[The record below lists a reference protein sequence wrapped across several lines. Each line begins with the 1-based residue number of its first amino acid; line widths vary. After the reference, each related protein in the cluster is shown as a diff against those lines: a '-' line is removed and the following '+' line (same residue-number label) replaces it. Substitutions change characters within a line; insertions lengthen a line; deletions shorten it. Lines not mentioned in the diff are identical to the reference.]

1 MTVHVIALPDML
13 HGDELRAILWDDEA
27 GTVSGT
33 HSGLPD
39 IRRTLDAPKPVT
51 VGVADRTWSLRDP
64 AHDPA
69 ELLVLLYI
77 AHWEILT
84 PPHREG
90 LPAIF
95 DGVELAAGEPDEE
108 LFDEH
113 GRRLV

>member
-1 MTVHVIALPDML
+1 ML
-13 HGDELRAILWDDEA
+13 RGDEPRTVIWDDEA

-33 HSGLPD
+33 HSDLAD
-39 IRRTLDAPKPVT
+39 IRKALDAPKPVT
-51 VGVADRTWSLRDP
+51 VGVAGRSWRLLDP

-69 ELLVLLYI
+69 ESLMLLNI

-84 PPHREG
+84 PPHREA

-95 DGVELAAGEPDEE
+95 DGVELPLGDADEE
-108 LFDEH
+108 LFDAW